1 MIECTATIKKHI
13 KLTDEVQTVKLKLTI
28 HNTIYKINVGGI
40 TIKKGNK
47 RNAFEEFGKII
58 DFYLSNQYCT
68 LHNLE
73 KNSVG
78 D

>member
-1 MIECTATIKKHI
+1 MIECTATLKKHI
-13 KLTDEVQTVKLKLTI
+13 RLTDEVQTVKLKLTI
-28 HNTIYKINVGGI
+28 QNTIYKINVGSI
-40 TIKKGNK
+40 IIKKGDK

-58 DFYLSNQYCT
+58 DFYLSNQYYT
-68 LHNLE
+68 LQNLE

>member
-1 MIECTATIKKHI
+1 MIECTAILKKHI
-13 KLTDEVQTVKLKLTI
+13 RLTGEVQTIAVRLTI
-28 HNTIYKINVGGI
+28 QNTIYKINVGGI
-40 TIKKGNK
+40 MIKKGDK
-47 RNAFEEFGKII
+47 RNAFEEFGRII
-58 DFYLSNQYCT
+58 DFYLSNQYYT